1 MEDEDIIK
9 AELLSLA
16 SLKGFLGL
24 GFRVSGCY
32 MGSVGVV
39 YGYTWTWI
47 YKV

>member
-24 GFRVSGCY
+24 GLLYGVCRSCIWLY
-32 MGSVGVV
+32 MDMDL
-39 YGYTWTWI
+39 
-47 YKV
+47 